1 MTDDTNVLV
10 VTVDD
15 ETEPYREGLNA
26 IRQLKGGEPVEQP
39 AVVRFLNESQLTDVF
54 NERTYTLLGVIR
66 DERPDSIR
74 ETARLVG
81 RDKKNVY
88 EELTTLEAL
97 GVIRFEDE
105 ERAKRPVFPYD
116 DLVVTPLADR
126 SGDGSRALP

>member
-1 MTDDTNVLV
+1 MTDDTNILV

-66 DERPDSIR
+66 DEQPDSIR

-81 RDKKNVY
+81 RDKKNVH

-97 GVIRFEDE
+97 GVIRFEE
-105 ERAKRPVFPYD
+105 EGRAKRPVFPYD
-116 DLVVTPLADR
+116 DLVVTPLTDR
-126 SGDGSRALP
+126 SGDSSRALP

>member
-15 ETEPYREGLNA
+15 EGDPYREGLDA
-26 IRQLKGGEPVEQP
+26 IRQLTGGESVDQP
-39 AVVRFLNESQLTDVF
+39 AIVRFPNESQLTDVF

-66 DERPDSIR
+66 DEQPDSIR

-81 RDKKNVY
+81 RDKKNVH

-97 GVIRFEDE
+97 GVIRFEE
-105 ERAKRPVFPYD
+105 EGRAKRPVFPYD
-116 DLVVTPLADR
+116 DLVVTPLTDR
-126 SGDGSRALP
+126 SGDSSRALP